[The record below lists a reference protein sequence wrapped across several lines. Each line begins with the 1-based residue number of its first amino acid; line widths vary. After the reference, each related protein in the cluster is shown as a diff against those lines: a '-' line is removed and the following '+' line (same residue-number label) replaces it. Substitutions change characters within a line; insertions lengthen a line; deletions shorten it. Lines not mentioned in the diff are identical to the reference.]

1 MHSSKDVYPAIIL
14 STFQCTVFKN
24 GHTHNSNLVVFT
36 AKMSSCVCVCV
47 CVCVCACVRA
57 CMRACVRVTILR
69 DRDLLFIDLQE
80 TQKQMQLWA

>member
-36 AKMSSCVCVCV
+36 AKMSSCVCVR
-47 CVCVCACVRA
+47 VCACV
-57 CMRACVRVTILR
+57 RACVRVTILR
-69 DRDLLFIDLQE
+69 DQDLLFIDLQE